1 MAENKETKEIRQ
13 RIADDKTQKAS
24 AKAYKDSIV
33 YPETEDAVAKD
44 TPTTAPLAK
53 YATDNLFGK
62 DVPAYKRAAG
72 AAVLVPAAAANIAER
87 GIRALGR
94 KMSGDEEG
102 KKKGGSIK
110 AYAKGG
116 SIRGGGCET
125 KGKTKG
131 RFV

>member
-1 MAENKETKEIRQ
+1 
-13 RIADDKTQKAS
+13 
-24 AKAYKDSIV
+24 
-33 YPETEDAVAKD
+33 
-44 TPTTAPLAK
+44 
-53 YATDNLFGK
+53 LFGK

-72 AAVLVPAAAANIAER
+72 AAALVPAAAATVAER

-102 KKKGGSIK
+102 KKKGGAIK